1 LGGKGRTALVALPG
15 ERGAGKSQLA
25 AAYARQ
31 CIRDG
36 YDLVAWINAESA
48 RSRGWRCWPRICTWP
63 AGGADTEAA
72 AAAVCR
78 WDATSLPGGNGTVTC
93 NN

>member
-1 LGGKGRTALVALPG
+1 VALLRQALGGKGRTALVALPG

-25 AAYARQ
+25 TAYARQ

-63 AGGADTEAA
+63 AG
-72 AAAVCR
+72 R
-78 WDATSLPGGNGTVTC
+78 SRHRSGGRGGVPVGRYVVARR
-93 NN
+93 